1 MVRNMWGTHL
11 WNTTRAQQEL
21 IIEQQKIGVSWDK
34 LIFLFSQFS
43 EESGVMEPEGTVFKE
58 YFRTPQFPFYSFGN
72 DHRSLKFQTSRD
84 DDPLMIPLILFYP
97 PTRLDDKVSNK
108 ENHHF

>member
-1 MVRNMWGTHL
+1 MVRNMWGTQL

-34 LIFLFSQFS
+34 LNFLFSQFS
-43 EESGVMEPEGTVFKE
+43 EESGIMEPEGRVFKE

-72 DHRSLKFQTSRD
+72 DHRSLKFQNIKGWWSI
-84 DDPLMIPLILFYP
+84 DDPSYSFSV
-97 PTRLDDKVSNK
+97 TNQVGW
-108 ENHHF
+108 